1 MEKGVAWRFQPL
13 CTVVISA
20 VRVRRSK
27 IWPGMHI
34 ISETF
39 TVSLWYNKSL
49 AVFMS

>member
-27 IWPGMHI
+27 YGPACI
-34 ISETF
+34 
-39 TVSLWYNKSL
+39 
-49 AVFMS
+49 